1 MTPLGGR
8 APNPLRELLYN
19 RFLRES
25 LSKLC
30 VDPLSHSTPL
40 RSPGADP
47 NVGLRSTALVEVQ
60 IGINPVATNIAMFSG
75 KKRLNTIGKSG

>member
-1 MTPLGGR
+1 MFDPPWR
-8 APNPLRELLYN
+8 PRPNPLRELLYN

-60 IGINPVATNIAMFSG
+60 IGINPVATNIAMFPERSD
-75 KKRLNTIGKSG
+75 